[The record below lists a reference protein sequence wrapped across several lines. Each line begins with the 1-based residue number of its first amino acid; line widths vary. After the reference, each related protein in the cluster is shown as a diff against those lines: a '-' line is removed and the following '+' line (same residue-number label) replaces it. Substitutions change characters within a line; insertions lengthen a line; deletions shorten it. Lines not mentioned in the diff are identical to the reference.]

1 MDWLT
6 AIVGKT
12 TFLTLALAFWLLVS
26 LLFLLSAQRRSKT
39 FTLLDLVT
47 GDNGRASMSK
57 FGQCGAFVVSSWG
70 FVFLVEAGSLSEWYY
85 GTYMVAWTGTSLL
98 NKMIDQRAG
107 KSVTTVEQSTTVT
120 ETKPT
125 QEAVK

>member
-1 MDWLT
+1 MDGLI
-6 AIVGKT
+6 AIIGKT

-57 FGQCGAFVVSSWG
+57 FGQCGAFVISSWG

-107 KSVTTVEQSTTVT
+107 AKSVTTMETSVT
-120 ETKPT
+120 ETKVEPKG
-125 QEAVK
+125 AP

>member
-6 AIVGKT
+6 ALVGKT

-39 FTLLDLVT
+39 FSLIDLVT
-47 GDNGRASMSK
+47 GDNGRVSMSK
-57 FGQCGAFVVSSWG
+57 FGQCGAFVISSWG
-70 FVFLVEAGSLSEWYY
+70 FVFLVETGSLSEWYY

-107 KSVTTVEQSTTVT
+107 AKSVTTMETSVT
-120 ETKPT
+120 ETKVEPKG
-125 QEAVK
+125 AP

>member
-6 AIVGKT
+6 ALIGKT

-57 FGQCGAFVVSSWG
+57 FGQCGAFVISSWG
-70 FVFLVEAGSLSEWYY
+70 FVFLVEGGTLSEWYY

-120 ETKPT
+120 ETKPA

>member
-1 MDWLT
+1 MGWLN
-6 AIVGKT
+6 ALVGKT

-26 LLFLLSAQRRSKT
+26 LLFLLSAQRSSKT

-57 FGQCGAFVVSSWG
+57 FGQCGAFVISSWG
-70 FVFLVEAGSLSEWYY
+70 FVYLVEAGSLSEWYY

-107 KSVTTVEQSTTVT
+107 AKSVTTMETSVT
-120 ETKPT
+120 ETKTEPKG
-125 QEAVK
+125 AP

>member
-6 AIVGKT
+6 AIVGEP

-57 FGQCGAFVVSSWG
+57 FGQCGAFVISSWG

-107 KSVTTVEQSTTVT
+107 KSSLTVEQSTVVT
-120 ETKPT
+120 ETKPA